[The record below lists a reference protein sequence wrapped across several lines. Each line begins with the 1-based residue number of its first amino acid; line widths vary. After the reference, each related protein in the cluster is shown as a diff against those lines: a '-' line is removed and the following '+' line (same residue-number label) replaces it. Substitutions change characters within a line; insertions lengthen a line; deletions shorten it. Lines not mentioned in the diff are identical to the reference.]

1 VPYTVVFL
9 WFSGV
14 TTPPRALLDDLYD
27 YGAARGATFVPL
39 SALPLSPAAQ
49 RGIDADALPLY
60 ALYDAERVDRLEAE
74 LEQARTALSTLEE
87 QAAAE
92 RLERIETELLAHP
105 HLPQAAFLL
114 AECLTL
120 KAQAQAAG
128 AGALSSKLRLQSL
141 VLAGPRAPA
150 FGEALGSNHEPAPRS
165 VAVEGLAA
173 SDELEVDGQARGARR
188 LLTLLPGLHHVR
200 VLRGGRL
207 IYAAFE
213 QLAAEQQLLTL
224 AVPPVRACSYDDLAG
239 VDRAVAARGA
249 RLANAVQCH
258 HWALVRPEPGGV
270 GIASCGREQCG
281 PFVHWQRRPAPAPFT
296 PLVVDHSPLPSWA
309 GFAIAGAGAAL
320 ATSFFLWQSGALD
333 RGPRAAGTLE
343 YRGLNPQ
350 R

>member
-9 WFSGV
+9 WLSGT
-14 TTPPRALLDDLYD
+14 TTPPRVALDDLYD
-27 YGAARGATFVPL
+27 YGAARGASFVPL
-39 SALPLSPAAQ
+39 SALPLGPAAQ
-49 RGIDADALPLY
+49 NRARALP
-60 ALYDAERVDRLEAE
+60 AYDAERVDRLEAE

-87 QAAAE
+87 QAATE
-92 RLERIETELLAHP
+92 RLERIKTELLAHP

-120 KAQAQAAG
+120 EAQAAG
-128 AGALSSKLRLQSL
+128 AGALSSELRLQSL

-150 FGEALGSNHEPAPRS
+150 FGEALGANHEPAPRS

-173 SDELEVDGQARGARR
+173 SDELEVDGQPRGARR

-213 QLAAEQQLLTL
+213 QLAAEQQPLTL

-249 RLANAVQCH
+249 RLANAVQCQ

-270 GIASCGREQCG
+270 GIANCGREQCG

-296 PLVVDHSPLPSWA
+296 PLVVDRSSLPSWA

-320 ATSFFLWQSGALD
+320 ATSFVLWQSGALD
-333 RGPRAAGTLE
+333 RGARAAGTLE
-343 YRGLNPQ
+343 YHGLNPQ